1 MISWRVAFFACG
13 APGILAALMVLRLNN
28 PIMGINDLKETIP
41 EGEVDYLKR
50 NGKTEGKTDRQI
62 DEPRDFYF
70 LKLIFL
76 FIIILFIPLIH
87 NLYEIKWNPKSST

>member
-28 PIMGINDLKETIP
+28 PIMGINDLKETIAEG
-41 EGEVDYLKR
+41 EGEVDYFKKNR
-50 NGKTEGKTDRQI
+50 NKEGKTDRQI

-87 NLYEIKWNPKSST
+87 NLY

>member
-28 PIMGINDLKETIP
+28 PIMGVNDLKETIP
-41 EGEVDYLKR
+41 EGEGEGEGEGAYLKK
-50 NGKTEGKTDRQI
+50 NGNKEGKTDRQI
-62 DEPRDFYF
+62 DQPGDFYY

-87 NLYEIKWNPKSST
+87 NLY

>member
-28 PIMGINDLKETIP
+28 PIMGINDLKETIA
-41 EGEVDYLKR
+41 EGEGEGDYLKK
-50 NGKTEGKTDRQI
+50 NGNKEGKTDRQI
-62 DEPRDFYF
+62 DEPEDCYF

-87 NLYEIKWNPKSST
+87 NLY

>member
-28 PIMGINDLKETIP
+28 PIMGVNDLKETIP
-41 EGEVDYLKR
+41 EGEGEGDYLKK
-50 NGKTEGKTDRQI
+50 NGNKEGKTDRQI

-76 FIIILFIPLIH
+76 FIIILFIPLIL
-87 NLYEIKWNPKSST
+87 NLY